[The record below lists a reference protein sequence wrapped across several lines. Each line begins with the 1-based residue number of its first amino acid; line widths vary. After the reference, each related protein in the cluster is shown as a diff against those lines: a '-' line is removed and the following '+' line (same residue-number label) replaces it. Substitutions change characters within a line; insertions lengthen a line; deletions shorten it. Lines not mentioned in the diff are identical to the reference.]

1 MKQETLDFLTD
12 NGYRM
17 WREEETPETTKYEFQ
32 KRVPDEEGW
41 PLCECN
47 DKLLINLVYYKH
59 TFHNGMEAEGF
70 EMFVAH
76 ERKNDEWC
84 DFKIYGLTEEQTV
97 SKLSNYETSLKECW
111 KMFYS
116 LGEQ

>member
-1 MKQETLDFLTD
+1 MKQETFDFLTD

-17 WREEETPETTKYEFQ
+17 WRDFDDWQTTKVEFQ
-32 KRVPDEEGW
+32 KRVPDKEGY

-59 TFHNGMEAEGF
+59 TFQNGEESEGF
-70 EMFVAH
+70 EMFIVH
-76 ERKNDEWC
+76 ERPVDEWC
-84 DFKIYGLTEEQTV
+84 DFKIYGLTEEMV
-97 SKLSNYETSLKECW
+97 LSKLPNYEFSLKESW

-116 LGEQ
+116 LGE

>member
-1 MKQETLDFLTD
+1 MERRETI
-12 NGYRM
+12 
-17 WREEETPETTKYEFQ
+17 KYEFQ

-47 DKLLINLVYYKH
+47 DKLLLNLVYYKY
-59 TFHNGMEAEGF
+59 TFLNGESSKGF
-70 EMFVAH
+70 EMSIVH

-84 DFKIYGLTEEQTV
+84 DFMIYGLTEEQIV

-111 KMFYS
+111 NTFYS
-116 LGEQ
+116 LGES

>member
-17 WREEETPETTKYEFQ
+17 WREEETPETTRCEFQ
-32 KRVPDEEGW
+32 KRVPDEEGL

-47 DKLLINLVYYKH
+47 DKLCLNLTCYKH
-59 TFHNGMEAEGF
+59 TFPNGESAEGF
-70 EMFVAH
+70 EMSIAH

-84 DFKIYGLTEEQTV
+84 DLRIYSLTEEGIL
-97 SKLSNYETSLKECW
+97 SKLINYETSLKECW
-111 KMFYS
+111 STFYS
-116 LGEQ
+116 LGES